1 MGQKD
6 KLLSAYLNRE
16 SVMADLLNGVLYHGQ
31 PVVSARDLSD
41 VQTFSRETFRSRS

>member
-6 KLLSAYLNRE
+6 KLLSAYLIRE
-16 SVMADLLNGVLYHGQ
+16 PVMADLLNGVLYHGQ

-41 VQTFSRETFRSRS
+41 VQT